1 MGNKDKRNK
10 IRYSKKRRIFRG
22 NQHKSPNIVAEE
34 NSSDLQGLQ
43 ESQFKC
49 SSAKK

>member
-10 IRYSKKRRIFRG
+10 IRYSKKRRLFRG
-22 NQHKSPNIVAEE
+22 NQHKSSNVVAEE
-34 NSSDLQGLQ
+34 NLSNLEEL
-43 ESQFKC
+43 QFKC